1 MTDDHDHEHEDFEH
15 HLTEGMELGQHVLT
29 ALLDVAQAKGP
40 IGVFKATGQLTEDQ
54 AKWGLM
60 LLVNFERDRIEKI
73 AKMSGVSSN

>member
-1 MTDDHDHEHEDFEH
+1 LNDDNQDDFEQ

-40 IGVFKATGQLTEDQ
+40 IGVFHATGQLSEDQ

-73 AKMSGVSSN
+73 AKMSGINPN